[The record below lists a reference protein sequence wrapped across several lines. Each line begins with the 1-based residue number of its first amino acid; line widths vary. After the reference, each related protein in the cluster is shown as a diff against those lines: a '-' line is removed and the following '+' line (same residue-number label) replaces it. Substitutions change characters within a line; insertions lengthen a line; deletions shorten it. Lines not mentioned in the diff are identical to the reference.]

1 VSRPL
6 DGRRVVVTRPALQS
20 DALADGLER
29 LGADVVLLPLTRI
42 VPVDDSHELAA
53 AIDGLDRYA
62 VVAVTSANG
71 AACLGAQLRRRGRSI
86 PAGVLVA
93 AVGDATAGALADE
106 GIRTDLVPE
115 RATGAALAATLAAAA
130 GVAGAR
136 VLVARA
142 RTGRP
147 EIVEGL
153 RAAGAFVD
161 DVALYDTERLAPDPA
176 AVARALGD
184 RGATVVVLTAPSAV
198 ETLAAA
204 IAPEDAPGVAVVTM
218 GPTTSA
224 AARAAGMT
232 VAAEAAEQSVAGL
245 VAAVRAAVRS

>member
-20 DALADGLER
+20 DALAEGLER

-93 AVGDATAGALADE
+93 AVGDATAGALADV

-115 RATGAALAATLAAAA
+115 RATGAALAATLAAA

-204 IAPEDAPGVAVVTM
+204 IAPEDAPGVAAVTM

-245 VAAVRAAVRS
+245 VAAVRSAVRP